1 MLNELRRRMPV
12 GAEVI
17 SPNEVHFRV
26 WAPRRKK
33 VSIVLEEES
42 ETETKVSNIFE
53 LSPESNGYFSGVC
66 EGAREGSLY
75 RFKLDNERN
84 FYPDPVSRF
93 QPNGP
98 HGSSRVVDPTTFQW
112 TDEGWPG
119 IKLESQILYEM
130 HLGTFSP
137 EGTFRGAAR
146 FLEHLQDLGVTVIE
160 LMPIADFVG
169 GFGWGYDGVN
179 LFAPS
184 HLYGEPDDVR
194 SFIDKAH
201 SLGLGVILDVVYNH
215 LGPDG
220 NYLRAFSDDYFT
232 DRYHTDWGE
241 AINFD
246 GKSSGPVREF
256 FIANA
261 EYWMREYHFDGL
273 RLDATT
279 EIFDKSPTHVL
290 TELSRKSR
298 KAAAGKSIVLIA
310 ENETQNTNL
319 VRSADDGGYGLDA
332 LWNDDFHHTAMV
344 VLTGRS
350 EAYYSG
356 YRGTP
361 QEFISLMKW
370 GFLYQGQYFAWQKK
384 RRGTPT
390 FRTNPAAFVVF
401 LENHDQVANSLR
413 GLRRHQVSSPG
424 VYRALSALMLLGHG
438 TPMLFQGQEFAASTP
453 FFYFADH
460 NPELSRQVFKG
471 RKKFLRQF
479 SSIAAVKNDRIIT
492 HPSDPQVFQA
502 CILDHSERERN
513 QSVYR
518 FHKDLIHLRKTQ
530 PVFLDQSMG
539 TIDGA
544 VLGISAFVLRFFAK
558 DGLDLIMTV
567 NLGPDLLLDPAPEPL
582 LAPPLDMQ
590 WEILWSS
597 EDIRYGGNGIPALDK
612 REIWMVPGYSA
623 TVLHPVRV
631 ER

>member
-1 MLNELRRRMPV
+1 MVNELRRRMPV
-12 GAEVI
+12 GAEVL
-17 SPNEVHFRV
+17 PTGEVHFRV
-26 WAPRRKK
+26 WAPRRRK
-33 VSIVLEEES
+33 VATVLEEES
-42 ETETKVSNIFE
+42 ETGTKVRSIFE

-84 FYPDPVSRF
+84 FYPDPASRF

-98 HGSSRVVDPTTFQW
+98 HGSSRVIDPTTFKW

-119 IKLESQILYEM
+119 IKLEGQILYEM

-169 GFGWGYDGVN
+169 DFGWGYDGVN

-201 SLGLGVILDVVYNH
+201 CLGLGVILDVVYNH

-290 TELSRKSR
+290 TELSRESR
-298 KAAAGKSIVLIA
+298 KAASGKSILLVA
-310 ENETQNTNL
+310 ENETQNTKL

-332 LWNDDFHHTAMV
+332 LWNDDFHHTATV

-361 QEFISLMKW
+361 QEFVSLMKW
-370 GFLYQGQYFAWQKK
+370 GFLYQGQYFAWQEK

-492 HPSDPQVFQA
+492 DPSDPETFQA

-513 QSVYR
+513 QSVFR

-567 NLGPDLLLDPAPEPL
+567 NLGSDLLLDPAPEPL

-612 REIWMVPGYSA
+612 REIWMIPGYSA
-623 TVLHPVRV
+623 TVLHPVKV